1 MDLYVIRMFRIIY
14 FSGNM
19 APPGQ
24 HIVRRFAQT
33 SSPWCSKSWC
43 QDDVMLM
50 SRCVPDVLVLQ
61 SPSSQQCFSSNA
73 QISVISFKISCPP
86 YQTSW
91 YHSLGFYLMTPF
103 LVLFD
108 LFAIL
113 FLRSLLQSKGW
124 KPDIFF
130 NRMIFSIYY
139 CFMEKWEIRLSTKC
153 SEKNKEY
160 KEKSFSRLAFSIMP
174 INKKYVFSSSLICI
188 FSNIFSA

>member
-1 MDLYVIRMFRIIY
+1 MCIITLSLSLSLIATYSVGSLGLSTLVPYYLPVITTLMLLVRSYQLNQRNKRWESLDLYVIRMFRIIY

-43 QDDVMLM
+43 HDDVMLM

-91 YHSLGFYLMTPF
+91 YHSLGFHLITSF
-103 LVLFD
+103 LVLLWFV
-108 LFAIL
+108 
-113 FLRSLLQSKGW
+113 
-124 KPDIFF
+124 
-130 NRMIFSIYY
+130 
-139 CFMEKWEIRLSTKC
+139 C
-153 SEKNKEY
+153 
-160 KEKSFSRLAFSIMP
+160 
-174 INKKYVFSSSLICI
+174 
-188 FSNIFSA
+188 NIIS